1 MEDHQYLTK
10 DMEKQS
16 VLRAIQ
22 ALNGKWQMLTLLGWS
37 VDDIASRP
45 IIGIVSSYSEICPGH
60 AHLREVSEA
69 VKKGIIQAGGI
80 PAEFGTIG
88 VCDVSQN
95 GYVLPTRE
103 VICDSIELMAGAH
116 EFDGLVLLGS
126 CDKIVPGMLMAA
138 VRCDLPT
145 IMVTGGPALGGP
157 AWQDRP
163 KVENTAK
170 YEAWGMYQA
179 GKISAEEVLRVTKT
193 VMPTIGSCSY
203 YGTAN
208 TMSCIAEVLGLELPD
223 GGATPA
229 VFADRLKIAKASG
242 TEIVRMVRKKVT
254 AKSIITQ
261 RSIQN
266 AIAFLMATGGSTNAV
281 LHLTAI
287 AYEIGIEPEWMM
299 AEFDRQSRKV
309 PQIAC
314 IFPSGTDQYL
324 MEDFHAAGGVPRVM
338 ENLGTYVDLNCMTV
352 TGKSWRENLRQ
363 HIYWQG
369 PVNTNVIRTLDDPF
383 GSDSLAILYGNL
395 ATGSAVCKPAGIS
408 KHMRTFTGK
417 AVCFDCE
424 EDASAALA
432 RREIVPGQVV
442 VIRYSGPK
450 GEPGMREMSVFIHQM
465 SGQGLEDS
473 TALITD
479 GRFSGTDHGCFVG
492 HISPEAAEGGTI
504 ALVEDGDEITV
515 DIETRRLT
523 LHVSLEELEERRK
536 HWHYE
541 PKIVKGYMSRYLRLA
556 ESAGRGAVLT

>member
-1 MEDHQYLTK
+1 MEDHRYLTK
-10 DMEKQS
+10 DMEEKA

-95 GYVLPTRE
+95 GYVLPTRD

-138 VRCDLPT
+138 ARCDLPA

-157 AWQDRP
+157 AWNDRP
-163 KVENTAK
+163 KIENTAK

-208 TMSCIAEVLGLELPD
+208 TMSCIAEVLGMELPD

-229 VFADRLKIAKASG
+229 VHADRLRIAKASG
-242 TEIVRMVRKKVT
+242 TEIVRMVREHIT
-254 AKSIITQ
+254 ARDIITE

-287 AYEIGIEPEWMM
+287 ANEIGIDPEWIME
-299 AEFDRQSRKV
+299 EFDRQSRLV

-314 IFPSGTDQYL
+314 IYPSGTFNSL
-324 MEDFHAAGGVPRVM
+324 MEDFHAAGGVPRVL
-338 ENLGTYVDLNCMTV
+338 ENLGELVDRNCMTV
-352 TGKSWRENLRQ
+352 AGQSWREILRE

-369 PVNTNVIRTLDDPF
+369 PVNEEVIRPLTKPF
-383 GSDSLAILYGNL
+383 GYDALSILYGNL
-395 ATGSAVCKPAGIS
+395 APGSAVCKPAGIPD
-408 KHMRTFTGK
+408 HMRSFTGK
-417 AVCFDCE
+417 AVCVDCE

-450 GEPGMREMSVFIHQM
+450 GEPGMREMSIFIHQM

-473 TALITD
+473 VALITD

-492 HISPEAAEGGTI
+492 HISPEAAEGGPI
-504 ALVEDGDEITV
+504 ALVEDGDEISF
-515 DIETRRLT
+515 DIAKRELT
-523 LHVSLEELEERRK
+523 LHVSDEVLEKRRK
-536 HWHYE
+536 RWHYE
-541 PKIVKGYMSRYLRLA
+541 PKEVKGYMSRYMRLA
-556 ESAGRGAVLT
+556 ESAGRGAILN